1 MDTRAKRLI
10 MILDI
15 DVGNTRIKWRALQ
28 GDKPIA
34 AGVDALDETALLDN
48 IEQAILSKGAD
59 PFIKRVRIA
68 SVRDSEQLNT
78 LTANILH
85 KWQVTAE
92 FAETTSSA
100 CGLQNSYAKP
110 STMGVDR
117 WCGVIAAAHLSSVSV
132 SNVPF
137 CVIDAGSALT
147 LDFVSAQGVH
157 QGGHIAPG
165 YAMQLKSLLG
175 GTDRVFVNT
184 TAEQSLKPADNT
196 GDAVLSGVL
205 LGMTGL
211 IESTLRAFVAGAED
225 GVAVIITGGD
235 AEMLQQH
242 LAITLQHEPDLV
254 LNGLAR
260 LLP

>member
-1 MDTRAKRLI
+1 MDKRAKRLI

-28 GDKPIA
+28 GGKPIA
-34 AGVDALDETALLDN
+34 AGVGALDEMALLDT
-48 IEQAILSKGAD
+48 IEQVILSKGAD
-59 PFIKRVRIA
+59 PLIKRVRIA
-68 SVRDSEQLNT
+68 SVRESEQLNT
-78 LTANILH
+78 LTAHILD

-100 CGLQNSYAKP
+100 CGLQNSYALP
-110 STMGVDR
+110 ATMGVDR
-117 WCGVIAAAHLSSVSV
+117 WCGIIAAAHLSSVSV

-147 LDFVSAQGVH
+147 LDFVNTQGVH

-165 YAMQLKSLLG
+165 YAMQLASLLG
-175 GTDRVFVNT
+175 GTDKVFVD
-184 TAEQSLKPADNT
+184 AASEQSLRPADNT

-211 IESTLRAFVAGAED
+211 IESTLQVFVAGAED

-235 AEMLQQH
+235 AELLQKH
-242 LAITLQHEPDLV
+242 LSISLQHEPDLV
-254 LNGLAR
+254 LNGLAQ